1 MCADAPDTSGMNAAA
16 LQSAELGREA
26 LAYYKEKDAADAPMR
41 QKLADTA
48 YEVAQQQ
55 LTASKSAT
63 ALSED
68 YAKYNK
74 ETFRPLEQGIV
85 ADAEAYD
92 TPEKR
97 QAAADSAVSDTNI
110 AFDSTN
116 KMRQQQLAANGID
129 PGSARA
135 MAAMEGQ
142 GVSQA
147 TAQAGAAYKAR
158 QGVETIGRG
167 MKMDAASLGRGLA
180 SNQATSASLALNA
193 GNSAVANTGVPVTAS
208 QNATSTMG
216 NGYSTAISG
225 QQVAGNIYGKIAD
238 VQSQDTGIW
247 GAVGQ
252 IGGAAL
258 SKWSDETLKKDIE
271 PADPEAA
278 RDEIVGTQVSDFQY
292 DPAKLAA
299 RGIPEAE
306 VDAGTSTGPM
316 AQDVEANM
324 GEDAA
329 PGGEKINLVTMNGK
343 NMLTL
348 QVHDREIKAIEKKV
362 SMLASMIQSGKFQA
376 GARA

>member
-1 MCADAPDTSGMNAAA
+1 MCADAPDMTAMNTAAA
-16 LQSAELGREA
+16 ASAELGREA

-68 YAKYNK
+68 YANYNK
-74 ETFRPLEQGIV
+74 TTFRPLEQGIV

-97 QAAADSAVSDTNI
+97 QAAADSAISDTNI

-142 GVSQA
+142 GVAQA
-147 TAQAGAAYKAR
+147 TTQAGAAYKAR

-180 SNQATSASLALNA
+180 SNQATSASLALQA
-193 GNSAVANTGVPVTAS
+193 GNNAVANTGVPVTAS
-208 QNATSTMG
+208 QNATQTMG
-216 NGYSTAISG
+216 NGFSTAVQG
-225 QQVAGNIYGKIAD
+225 QKVAGNLYG
-238 VQSQDTGIW
+238 QSANIQASNNDSGLF
-247 GAVGQ
+247 GALGQ
-252 IGGAAL
+252 IGGAFIA
-258 SKWSDETLKKDIE
+258 SDEKLKEDVE

-278 RDEIVGTQVSDFQY
+278 LDEVTGTPVSNWKY
-292 DPAKLAA
+292 DPAKMASE
-299 RGIPEAE
+299 GIQMPEDAE
-306 VDAGTSTGPM
+306 HTGPM
-316 AQDVEANM
+316 AQDVKASM
-324 GEDAA
+324 GEGVA
-329 PGGEKINLVTMNGK
+329 PGGKKIDLISMNGK
-343 NMLTL
+343 TMLAVQAL
-348 QVHDREIKAIEKKV
+348 DKKV

-376 GARA
+376 GAQA